1 MEMASDDPTAIA
13 LLLAVRGGDVSMV
26 RRLLS
31 EHPGLGG
38 ARLVGNNGGT
48 STPLH
53 FVTDWPGY
61 FPNGPEIVRLLIG
74 SGADPNAVTNPA
86 PETPLHYAASSDDVD
101 VAAALIDG
109 GADIEIPDGS
119 IGTPLDNAIG
129 YACWHVA
136 RLLVARGARVDKLW
150 HASALGMTGWRR
162 CSCAAPTLNSFRK
175 LSGMRAQVANDVL
188 PSSSSGAG
196 RICTGSRI
204 MPTGP
209 RWMRRTGSEH
219 AKRT

>member
-1 MEMASDDPTAIA
+1 
-13 LLLAVRGGDVSMV
+13 MV

-38 ARLVGNNGGT
+38 ARFVGNNGGT

-129 YACWHVA
+129 YACGMWPVCSSHAA
-136 RLLVARGARVDKLW
+136 RESTSCGTRLRWAC
-150 HASALGMTGWRR
+150 STGWRR